1 MIQIIPT
8 IIAKDFQE
16 LQDKINKVEL
26 HAEWAQLDVMDG
38 KFINNITW
46 PHAER
51 GKTNPVDL
59 KNFKTNLN
67 LEAHLMINN
76 PEEVIDQWIESGVK
90 RIIFH
95 YESTKKITE
104 IIDKIKKAGLEV
116 GLAINPETSLEV
128 IGNFIE
134 KIDLV
139 LIMTVNP
146 GFGGQDFL
154 NESVDKIKQLRG
166 EYKDVN
172 IEVDGGINLKTASK
186 VIQAGANFLAVGTA
200 IFKSNNI
207 KEVIKKLK
215 SCR

>member
-38 KFINNITW
+38 KFVNNTTW
-46 PHAER
+46 Q
-51 GKTNPVDL
+51 NPVDL
-59 KNFKTNLN
+59 KNLETNLN
-67 LEAHLMINN
+67 LEAHLMVKN

-90 RIIFH
+90 RIIIH

-200 IFKSNNI
+200 IFKSDNI
-207 KEVIKKLK
+207 KEVINKFKNINIWA
-215 SCR
+215 

>member
-38 KFINNITW
+38 KFVNNTTW
-46 PHAER
+46 Q
-51 GKTNPVDL
+51 NPVDL
-59 KNFKTNLN
+59 KNLETNLN
-67 LEAHLMINN
+67 LEAHLMVKN

-90 RIIFH
+90 RIIIH

-116 GLAINPETSLEV
+116 GLAINPETSLEKIV
-128 IGNFIE
+128 DFIE

-200 IFKSNNI
+200 IFKSDNI
-207 KEVIKKLK
+207 KEVINKFKNINIWA
-215 SCR
+215 